1 VTSLQKDELSA
12 MFGKIKLNGQNGITD
27 GAELLDIVS
36 STIQSG
42 GLAQAATV
50 AVMLMK
56 NWVVVWEKLEQG
68 LEGIINWVENAWQ
81 KVKNKA
87 QNFWEWLISFS
98 IRLLKGICRSLNLF
112 CKKSSHR
119 QSCRGAKGC
128 FIFSVRTYAFIFL
141 NSSSLAPDGH
151 T

>member
-1 VTSLQKDELSA
+1 VTSLQKDA

-56 NWVVVWEKLEQG
+56 NWVVFWEKLEQG
-68 LEGIINWVENAWQ
+68 LEVIMN
-81 KVKNKA
+81 
-87 QNFWEWLISFS
+87 
-98 IRLLKGICRSLNLF
+98 
-112 CKKSSHR
+112 
-119 QSCRGAKGC
+119 
-128 FIFSVRTYAFIFL
+128 
-141 NSSSLAPDGH
+141 
-151 T
+151 

>member
-1 VTSLQKDELSA
+1 

-56 NWVVVWEKLEQG
+56 NWVVFWEKLEQG
-68 LEGIINWVENAWQ
+68 LEVIMN
-81 KVKNKA
+81 
-87 QNFWEWLISFS
+87 
-98 IRLLKGICRSLNLF
+98 
-112 CKKSSHR
+112 
-119 QSCRGAKGC
+119 
-128 FIFSVRTYAFIFL
+128 
-141 NSSSLAPDGH
+141 
-151 T
+151 

>member
-1 VTSLQKDELSA
+1 MTSLQKDA

-56 NWVVVWEKLEQG
+56 NWVVFWEKLEQG
-68 LEGIINWVENAWQ
+68 LEVIMN
-81 KVKNKA
+81 
-87 QNFWEWLISFS
+87 
-98 IRLLKGICRSLNLF
+98 
-112 CKKSSHR
+112 
-119 QSCRGAKGC
+119 
-128 FIFSVRTYAFIFL
+128 
-141 NSSSLAPDGH
+141 
-151 T
+151 